1 MPATRRKFSS
11 HSTPTLLNKYDRH
24 RYQRER
30 LNLPGPIDR
39 WLQANELDAWRMD
52 VFLQGYLTLSDVRRD
67 QVLCTVERSIV
78 EPVVDPDSPFT
89 ESPTYML
96 HISACT
102 SDMFAA
108 AQDNG
113 LSPRALLAMFTGT
126 PDDLAAPSWVHWT
139 RSKLEFRQPRAG
151 FLSLFLQL
159 AMWHENLT
167 QRGLP
172 AAMFSWAAAI
182 AAETWAA
189 SEDLAPATPSRP
201 TTALNAR
208 SVKHTASAVQVR
220 EYNSL
225 DTRIPALKFT

>member
-1 MPATRRKFSS
+1 
-11 HSTPTLLNKYDRH
+11 
-24 RYQRER
+24 
-30 LNLPGPIDR
+30 
-39 WLQANELDAWRMD
+39 MD

-102 SDMFAA
+102 SDMFAT

-139 RSKLEFRQPRAG
+139 RSKLEFCQPRAG

-167 QRGLP
+167 QVCGPSHLQP
-172 AAMFSWAAAI
+172 FTN
-182 AAETWAA
+182 AETWAA

-208 SVKHTASAVQVR
+208 SVKHTGSAVQVR